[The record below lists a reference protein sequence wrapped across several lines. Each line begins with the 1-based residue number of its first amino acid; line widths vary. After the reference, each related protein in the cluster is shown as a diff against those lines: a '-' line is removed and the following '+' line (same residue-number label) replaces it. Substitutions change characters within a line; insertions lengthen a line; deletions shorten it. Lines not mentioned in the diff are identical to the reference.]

1 MLKDIHKEE
10 SAKAKADQLQ
20 DLVKRRAKLRKQQS
34 KSTNSTSPLQ
44 FSVGDQVR
52 HKATNQEGEV
62 LEIRGRKAIVNI
74 SNRRAEIAM
83 KDLELSDSS
92 KTKAQKSFV
101 RKPIRKSPTLDPEL
115 DIRGMTKVEA
125 VDTVELYLTHAKAMH
140 AERVRIIHGKGQGVL
155 RQAVLQAL
163 RSQKKHIES
172 YQHPEEKDG
181 GRGVMLVQFSK
192 S

>member
-1 MLKDIHKEE
+1 
-10 SAKAKADQLQ
+10 
-20 DLVKRRAKLRKQQS
+20 
-34 KSTNSTSPLQ
+34 
-44 FSVGDQVR
+44 
-52 HKATNQEGEV
+52 
-62 LEIRGRKAIVNI
+62 
-74 SNRRAEIAM
+74 M

-163 RSQKKHIES
+163 RSQKKT
-172 YQHPEEKDG
+172 Y
-181 GRGVMLVQFSK
+181 
-192 S
+192 